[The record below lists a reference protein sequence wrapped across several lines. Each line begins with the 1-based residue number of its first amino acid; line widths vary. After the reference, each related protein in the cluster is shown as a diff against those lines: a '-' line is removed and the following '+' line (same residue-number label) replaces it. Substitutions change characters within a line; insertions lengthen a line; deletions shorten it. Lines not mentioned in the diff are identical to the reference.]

1 MEKAES
7 FRVIVNAKKSFRV
20 IADAAAALGGKEVVA
35 AKWGS
40 ITRVDTNVDN
50 PRHCGVP
57 TIGLKIHHI

>member
-1 MEKAES
+1 MIAD
-7 FRVIVNAKKSFRV
+7 AKKSFRV
-20 IADAAAALGGKEVVA
+20 IADAAAALSGKEVVA

-57 TIGLKIHHI
+57 TIGLKIHH